1 MTPPMPTPVAEES
14 SEKKIGKRAA
24 ADMIGAKLKRTNWG
38 HGKPLER
45 LTKAQIG
52 LGPEDR
58 RALGAQPD
66 DAAHDVPQKNWQ
78 RVPVHL
84 RTDSAAD
91 RRCRRCPLVACWSRM
106 CQRRSLQS
114 RSLGLVEFA
123 IRSALRCA
131 ERCGRAFFAQ
141 PAPLSPAH

>member
-52 LGPEDR
+52 LGPEVSRAAEAR
-58 RALGAQPD
+58 RPTASSTPIEPHERRGGA
-66 DAAHDVPQKNWQ
+66 NG
-78 RVPVHL
+78 
-84 RTDSAAD
+84 TEG
-91 RRCRRCPLVACWSRM
+91 
-106 CQRRSLQS
+106 LQT
-114 RSLGLVEFA
+114 
-123 IRSALRCA
+123 IN
-131 ERCGRAFFAQ
+131 
-141 PAPLSPAH
+141 